1 MLKAGWGKTCKHN
14 KKSQDTCCIVFIRL
28 AETERSNADSR
39 EGPLPFT
46 ELLFV
51 SKIQLACCSQIV
63 RNQATHLV
71 IILLQR
77 VIAKKAWKRMASLE
91 NLFPDLSKKMKSWKH
106 NVFPLFI
113 WCQMK
118 SKQQRSLDDTIPDIC
133 HFFTQA
139 KLLENKIYT
148 KKRQF
153 FALNM

>member
-1 MLKAGWGKTCKHN
+1 M
-14 KKSQDTCCIVFIRL
+14 

-91 NLFPDLSKKMKSWKH
+91 NLFPDLSKKNEELK
-106 NVFPLFI
+106 
-113 WCQMK
+113 
-118 SKQQRSLDDTIPDIC
+118 T
-133 HFFTQA
+133 
-139 KLLENKIYT
+139 
-148 KKRQF
+148 
-153 FALNM
+153 